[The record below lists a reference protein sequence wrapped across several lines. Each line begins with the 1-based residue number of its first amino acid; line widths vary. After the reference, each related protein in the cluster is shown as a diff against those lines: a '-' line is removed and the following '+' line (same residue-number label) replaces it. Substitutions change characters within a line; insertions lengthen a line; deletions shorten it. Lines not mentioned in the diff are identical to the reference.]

1 METVLIANLK
11 AVLKNFGPLYLYK
24 DLYKDEPKEVVN
36 FFEFLNKF
44 SKGMVDNEYL
54 KTIQESNFYIDE
66 TYVLDLSEKVL
77 NLFFVFSKESKKNNK
92 LLELSG
98 MNIDLYNLPIIRT
111 EDITSLLEF
120 STISESIF
128 YYFYILILYLVL
140 KIIKHNT
147 SAYANQ
153 VALLRKDILEKIEKA
168 RFFW

>member
-1 METVLIANLK
+1 
-11 AVLKNFGPLYLYK
+11 
-24 DLYKDEPKEVVN
+24 
-36 FFEFLNKF
+36 
-44 SKGMVDNEYL
+44 
-54 KTIQESNFYIDE
+54 
-66 TYVLDLSEKVL
+66 
-77 NLFFVFSKESKKNNK
+77 VFSKELKKNNK

-120 STISESIF
+120 STSTKSIF
-128 YYFYILILYLVL
+128 YYFYILLLYLLL

-147 SAYANQ
+147 NAYATQ